1 MPDPALVWVVD
12 DDEAIRFV
20 LVRAL
25 GRAGYDTQSFETV
38 GAVCKALDEAVPAV
52 IITDIRLPD
61 ADGAPPRLVVY
72 TEGDDET
79 LINAIV
85 GVAQKVG
92 IEQVALTGGCFQNR
106 YLTEGAV
113 RRLRDAGFD
122 PLWHQH
128 VPPND
133 GGLAL
138 GQAVWASRLLQAGTI

>member
-1 MPDPALVWVVD
+1 MAL
-12 DDEAIRFV
+12 EF
-20 LVRAL
+20 AL
-25 GRAGYDTQSFETV
+25 GQTPSRISYEFDWASAPATASTPLMLDWAPMLQGALNHVASGADAAQVSAGFHH
-38 GAVCKALDEAVPAV
+38 G
-52 IITDIRLPD
+52 
-61 ADGAPPRLVVY
+61 
-72 TEGDDET
+72 

-113 RRLRDAGFD
+113 RRLRDAGFS